1 MLCPKHHARGIQIH
15 HTSFDLFMKLLFKG
29 LLLVFMT
36 ICYTATTYA
45 QSEADRLLGTYMSAG
60 NKGRVV
66 ISKDGDKYKG
76 TLVWSVTPGALDK
89 NNPDPAER
97 TKKLAGK
104 VILKN
109 FVYAGKNVW
118 DSGTIYDPE
127 KGKTYSCK
135 ITLKP
140 DGNLTVRGFIG
151 VSLIGRNTEWTRVK

>member
-1 MLCPKHHARGIQIH
+1 
-15 HTSFDLFMKLLFKG
+15 MKRFLKS
-29 LLLVFMT
+29 LLLAL
-36 ICYTATTYA
+36 IALCYSATTHA
-45 QSEADRLLGTYMSAG
+45 QAEADRILGTYMSAG

-66 ISKDGDKYKG
+66 ISKQGNKYHG
-76 TLVWSVTPGALDK
+76 TLVWSITPGALDK
-89 NNPDPAER
+89 NNPDPNER

-109 FVYAGKNVW
+109 FTYSGKNVW
-118 DSGTIYDPE
+118 SDGSIYDPE